1 MSSKSLLSVFSV
13 HGTLLA
19 GHGINSG
26 NVMFALENLT
36 HHTTLY
42 RMKNAIQIS
51 LLMSYFFKMYLQ
63 CQLQSQMLQGTM
75 SQGKNFTPLRKT

>member
-13 HGTLLA
+13 HSTLLA
-19 GHGINSG
+19 GYGINSG

-63 CQLQSQMLQGTM
+63 CQMLQGTM
-75 SQGKNFTPLRKT
+75 RQGKHFTPLRKT